1 MTEANPA
8 ETTPSGGWFGRNDR
22 TRFVLFGLLPLANI
36 AGILLYGLQQ
46 STAGSGGGPASIPW
60 LLVIVGIYLLMTMVP
75 VIKRGCDLGLPAWL
89 TPILFWFSIG
99 LFIAL
104 PILLGAFAFM
114 KSRPGAEKF
123 GPAPEPAGV
132 ITWGWAFMNLVWP
145 WVILGILAKVL

>member
-1 MTEANPA
+1 MTEASPA

-22 TRFVLFGLLPLANI
+22 TRFALFGLLPLLNI
-36 AGILLYGLQQ
+36 LGILLYGLDQ
-46 STAGSGGGPASIPW
+46 STSGRGGGAASIPW
-60 LLVIVGIYLLMTMVP
+60 LVAIVGVYLLMTMVP
-75 VIKRGCDLGLPAWL
+75 VIKRGCDLAIPAWL
-89 TPILFWFSIG
+89 TPILFWLSIG

-104 PILLGAFAFM
+104 PLLVGAFAFM

-132 ITWGWAFMNLVWP
+132 ITWGWAFMNLIWP